1 MILNRIFTDREFG
14 PIMVRKNS
22 RSRSISIRVR
32 ASEGRTGCRISVT
45 VPYSRT
51 LQDGIDY
58 LNTRRDW
65 VREALKKQEKVN
77 ASAQIHDGFVM
88 RTLLSQIVFRPS
100 GEVSPV
106 LPSDAAPA
114 GKLSFRIR
122 TSVIDN
128 PQDSGRLWLS
138 LDNPTH
144 IRIVEVPAGFQLPTL
159 AQVND
164 GVIPSCAASVVKP
177 SSVSGYSTLVG
188 LLNPNFSVVKPSS
201 VSGEV
206 SGFFGHA
213 SDVQGQGFCD
223 KATGP
228 VSPSA
233 HSGSGFS
240 APNVIPQ
247 KALRDVLVEL
257 LREEAKIL
265 LPQKLS
271 YFSDQYGFHFHKVT
285 IKHNSSNWGSCS
297 RAGNINLN
305 LNLIRL
311 PEPLCDYVLLHELCH
326 LKEPNHGPRFHA
338 LLERL
343 CLSNIRHLIDL
354 GSPDAMKYRA
364 WIDNIDASDSSAAST
379 SSSSFRLF
387 KPSSSRPSMTP
398 LNEVLSREISKWRL
412 L

>member
-1 MILNRIFTDREFG
+1 
-14 PIMVRKNS
+14 MVRKNS

-106 LPSDAAPA
+106 LPSAAPA

-128 PQDSGRLWLS
+128 PKDSGRLWLS
-138 LDNPTH
+138 LDKPTH
-144 IRIVEVPAGFQLPTL
+144 IRIIEVPT
-159 AQVND
+159 
-164 GVIPSCAASVVKP
+164 
-177 SSVSGYSTLVG
+177 
-188 LLNPNFSVVKPSS
+188 
-201 VSGEV
+201 
-206 SGFFGHA
+206 
-213 SDVQGQGFCD
+213 
-223 KATGP
+223 
-228 VSPSA
+228 
-233 HSGSGFS
+233 GFS
-240 APNVIPQ
+240 EPNVVSQ
-247 KALRDVLVEL
+247 KALRDVLVEV

-364 WIDNIDASDSSAAST
+364 WIDNLDASGSSAAST
-379 SSSSFRLF
+379 SSSFFRLF

>member
-1 MILNRIFTDREFG
+1 
-14 PIMVRKNS
+14 MVRKNS

-65 VREALKKQEKVN
+65 VREALRKQEKVN

-138 LDNPTH
+138 LDKPTH
-144 IRIVEVPAGFQLPTL
+144 IRIIEVPA
-159 AQVND
+159 
-164 GVIPSCAASVVKP
+164 
-177 SSVSGYSTLVG
+177 
-188 LLNPNFSVVKPSS
+188 
-201 VSGEV
+201 
-206 SGFFGHA
+206 
-213 SDVQGQGFCD
+213 
-223 KATGP
+223 
-228 VSPSA
+228 
-233 HSGSGFS
+233 GFS
-240 APNVIPQ
+240 APNVVSQ
-247 KALRDVLVEL
+247 KALRDVLVEV

-326 LKEPNHGPRFHA
+326 LMEPNHGPRFHA

-364 WIDNIDASDSSAAST
+364 WIDNLDASDSSAAST
-379 SSSSFRLF
+379 SSSFFRLF

>member
-51 LQDGIDY
+51 LQEGIDY

-65 VREALKKQEKVN
+65 VREALRKQEKVN

-100 GEVSPV
+100 GQVPPV
-106 LPSDAAPA
+106 LTSGSAQP

-138 LDNPTH
+138 LDKPTH
-144 IRIVEVPAGFQLPTL
+144 IRIVEVPAGF
-159 AQVND
+159 
-164 GVIPSCAASVVKP
+164 S
-177 SSVSGYSTLVG
+177 
-188 LLNPNFSVVKPSS
+188 
-201 VSGEV
+201 E
-206 SGFFGHA
+206 
-213 SDVQGQGFCD
+213 
-223 KATGP
+223 
-228 VSPSA
+228 
-233 HSGSGFS
+233 
-240 APNVIPQ
+240 PNVISQ
-247 KALRDVLVEL
+247 KSLRDVLVEV

-326 LKEPNHGPRFHA
+326 LKEPHHGPRFHA

-364 WIDNIDASDSSAAST
+364 WIDNLDASDSSATST
-379 SSSSFRLF
+379 SSSFFRLF
-387 KPSSSRPSMTP
+387 KPSASRPSMPP
-398 LNEVLSREISKWRL
+398 LNEVLSREVSKWRL

>member
-65 VREALKKQEKVN
+65 VREALRKQEKVN
-77 ASAQIHDGFVM
+77 ANAQIHDGFVM

-100 GEVSPV
+100 GEVPPV
-106 LPSDAAPA
+106 LPSAAPA
-114 GKLSFRIR
+114 RRLSFKVR

-138 LDNPTH
+138 LDKPTH
-144 IRIVEVPAGFQLPTL
+144 IRIIEVPA
-159 AQVND
+159 
-164 GVIPSCAASVVKP
+164 
-177 SSVSGYSTLVG
+177 
-188 LLNPNFSVVKPSS
+188 
-201 VSGEV
+201 
-206 SGFFGHA
+206 
-213 SDVQGQGFCD
+213 
-223 KATGP
+223 
-228 VSPSA
+228 
-233 HSGSGFS
+233 GFS
-240 APNVIPQ
+240 APNVVSQ
-247 KALRDVLVEL
+247 KALRDVLVEV

-364 WIDNIDASDSSAAST
+364 WIDNLDASGSLAAST
-379 SSSSFRLF
+379 SSSFFRLF

>member
-1 MILNRIFTDREFG
+1 
-14 PIMVRKNS
+14 MVRKNS

-65 VREALKKQEKVN
+65 VREALRKQEKVN

-138 LDNPTH
+138 LDKPTH
-144 IRIVEVPAGFQLPTL
+144 IRIIEVPA
-159 AQVND
+159 
-164 GVIPSCAASVVKP
+164 
-177 SSVSGYSTLVG
+177 
-188 LLNPNFSVVKPSS
+188 
-201 VSGEV
+201 
-206 SGFFGHA
+206 
-213 SDVQGQGFCD
+213 
-223 KATGP
+223 
-228 VSPSA
+228 
-233 HSGSGFS
+233 GFS
-240 APNVIPQ
+240 APNVVSQ
-247 KALRDVLVEL
+247 KALRDVLVEV

-364 WIDNIDASDSSAAST
+364 WIDNLDASDSSAAST
-379 SSSSFRLF
+379 SPNFFRLF
-387 KPSSSRPSMTP
+387 KPSSSSSSMTP

>member
-1 MILNRIFTDREFG
+1 MALNHIFTDREFG

-32 ASEGRTGCRISVT
+32 ASEGQTGCRISVT

-65 VREALKKQEKVN
+65 VREALRKQEKVN

-114 GKLSFRIR
+114 RRLSFKVR

-144 IRIVEVPAGFQLPTL
+144 IRIIEVPAGFQLPPS

-177 SSVSGYSTLVG
+177 SSVSGD
-188 LLNPNFSVVKPSS
+188 
-201 VSGEV
+201 V

-223 KATGP
+223 KAPGP

-240 APNVIPQ
+240 APNVVSQ
-247 KALRDVLVEL
+247 KALRDVLVEV

-326 LKEPNHGPRFHA
+326 LKEPNHGPCFHA

-364 WIDNIDASDSSAAST
+364 WIDNLDASDSSAAST
-379 SSSSFRLF
+379 SSSFFRLF

-398 LNEVLSREISKWRL
+398 LNEVLSCEISKWRL

>member
-65 VREALKKQEKVN
+65 VREALRKQEKVN
-77 ASAQIHDGFVM
+77 ASAQIHDGVVM

-106 LPSDAAPA
+106 LPSAASA

-144 IRIVEVPAGFQLPTL
+144 IRIIEVPAGF
-159 AQVND
+159 
-164 GVIPSCAASVVKP
+164 S
-177 SSVSGYSTLVG
+177 
-188 LLNPNFSVVKPSS
+188 
-201 VSGEV
+201 E
-206 SGFFGHA
+206 
-213 SDVQGQGFCD
+213 
-223 KATGP
+223 
-228 VSPSA
+228 
-233 HSGSGFS
+233 
-240 APNVIPQ
+240 PNVVSQ
-247 KALRDVLVEL
+247 KALRDVLVEV

-364 WIDNIDASDSSAAST
+364 WIDNLDASDSSATST
-379 SSSSFRLF
+379 SSSFFRLF

>member
-1 MILNRIFTDREFG
+1 
-14 PIMVRKNS
+14 MVRKNS

-77 ASAQIHDGFVM
+77 AGAQIHEGFVM

-100 GEVSPV
+100 GEVPPV

-138 LDNPTH
+138 LDKPTH
-144 IRIVEVPAGFQLPTL
+144 IRIIEVPA
-159 AQVND
+159 
-164 GVIPSCAASVVKP
+164 
-177 SSVSGYSTLVG
+177 
-188 LLNPNFSVVKPSS
+188 
-201 VSGEV
+201 
-206 SGFFGHA
+206 
-213 SDVQGQGFCD
+213 
-223 KATGP
+223 
-228 VSPSA
+228 
-233 HSGSGFS
+233 GFS
-240 APNVIPQ
+240 APNVVFQ
-247 KALRDVLVEL
+247 KALRDVLVEV

-297 RAGNINLN
+297 RVGNINLN

-364 WIDNIDASDSSAAST
+364 WIDNLDASDSSAAST
-379 SSSSFRLF
+379 SSSFFHLF
-387 KPSSSRPSMTP
+387 KPSSSRPTMTP

>member
-1 MILNRIFTDREFG
+1 MILNRVFTDREFG

-65 VREALKKQEKVN
+65 VREALRKQEKVN

-88 RTLLSQIVFRPS
+88 RTLLSQIVFHPS

-106 LPSDAAPA
+106 LPSAASA

-138 LDNPTH
+138 LDKPTH
-144 IRIVEVPAGFQLPTL
+144 IRIIEVPAGF
-159 AQVND
+159 
-164 GVIPSCAASVVKP
+164 S
-177 SSVSGYSTLVG
+177 
-188 LLNPNFSVVKPSS
+188 
-201 VSGEV
+201 E
-206 SGFFGHA
+206 
-213 SDVQGQGFCD
+213 
-223 KATGP
+223 
-228 VSPSA
+228 
-233 HSGSGFS
+233 
-240 APNVIPQ
+240 PNVVSQ
-247 KALRDVLVEL
+247 KALRDVLVEV

-305 LNLIRL
+305 LNLICL

-354 GSPDAMKYRA
+354 GSPDAMKYHA
-364 WIDNIDASDSSAAST
+364 WLENADAKASSSA
-379 SSSSFRLF
+379 SFSATLTNLF
-387 KPSSSRPSMTP
+387 KSPSRPSMPP
-398 LNEVLSREISKWRL
+398 LNEVLSREVSKWRL

>member
-1 MILNRIFTDREFG
+1 
-14 PIMVRKNS
+14 MVQKNS

-106 LPSDAAPA
+106 LPLDVASARR
-114 GKLSFRIR
+114 LSFKVR

-138 LDNPTH
+138 LDKPTH
-144 IRIVEVPAGFQLPTL
+144 IRIIEVPA
-159 AQVND
+159 
-164 GVIPSCAASVVKP
+164 
-177 SSVSGYSTLVG
+177 
-188 LLNPNFSVVKPSS
+188 
-201 VSGEV
+201 
-206 SGFFGHA
+206 
-213 SDVQGQGFCD
+213 
-223 KATGP
+223 
-228 VSPSA
+228 
-233 HSGSGFS
+233 GFS
-240 APNVIPQ
+240 APNVVSQ
-247 KALRDVLVEL
+247 KALRDVLVEV

-265 LPQKLS
+265 LPQKLA
-271 YFSDQYGFHFHKVT
+271 YFAEQYGFKFGKVT
-285 IKHNSSNWGSCS
+285 VKHNSSNWGSCS

-364 WIDNIDASDSSAAST
+364 WIDNLDASDSSAAST
-379 SSSSFRLF
+379 SPSFFRLF
-387 KPSSSRPSMTP
+387 KPSSSSRPSMTP

>member
-1 MILNRIFTDREFG
+1 
-14 PIMVRKNS
+14 MVRKNS

-65 VREALKKQEKVN
+65 VREALRKQEKVN

-106 LPSDAAPA
+106 LPSDAASA

-138 LDNPTH
+138 LDKPTH
-144 IRIVEVPAGFQLPTL
+144 IRIIEAPA
-159 AQVND
+159 
-164 GVIPSCAASVVKP
+164 
-177 SSVSGYSTLVG
+177 
-188 LLNPNFSVVKPSS
+188 
-201 VSGEV
+201 
-206 SGFFGHA
+206 
-213 SDVQGQGFCD
+213 
-223 KATGP
+223 
-228 VSPSA
+228 
-233 HSGSGFS
+233 GFS
-240 APNVIPQ
+240 APNVVSQ
-247 KALRDVLVEL
+247 KALRDVLAEV

-271 YFSDQYGFHFHKVT
+271 YFAGQYGFKFRKVT

-326 LKEPNHGPRFHA
+326 LKEPNHGPHFHA

-364 WIDNIDASDSSAAST
+364 WIDNLDASDSSAAST
-379 SSSSFRLF
+379 SSSFFRLF
-387 KPSSSRPSMTP
+387 KPSSSRPSMPP
-398 LNEVLSREISKWRL
+398 LNEVLSREVSKWRL

>member
-1 MILNRIFTDREFG
+1 MILNRIFTDMEFG

-77 ASAQIHDGFVM
+77 AGAQIHDGFVM

-100 GEVSPV
+100 GEVSPI

-144 IRIVEVPAGFQLPTL
+144 IRIIEVPAGFQLPPL

-177 SSVSGYSTLVG
+177 SSVSGD
-188 LLNPNFSVVKPSS
+188 
-201 VSGEV
+201 V

-213 SDVQGQGFCD
+213 SDVQGQAFCD

-233 HSGSGFS
+233 RSGSGFS
-240 APNVIPQ
+240 APNVISQ
-247 KALRDVLVEL
+247 KALRDVLVEV

-364 WIDNIDASDSSAAST
+364 WIDNLDASDSSAASP
-379 SSSSFRLF
+379 SSSFFRLF

-398 LNEVLSREISKWRL
+398 LNEVLSREISKWSL

>member
-45 VPYSRT
+45 VPCSRT

-106 LPSDAAPA
+106 LTSGSAQP

-144 IRIVEVPAGFQLPTL
+144 VRIIEVPTGFRLPPS
-159 AQVND
+159 AQVN
-164 GVIPSCAASVVKP
+164 ASVDP
-177 SSVSGYSTLVG
+177 SS
-188 LLNPNFSVVKPSS
+188 
-201 VSGEV
+201 
-206 SGFFGHA
+206 
-213 SDVQGQGFCD
+213 
-223 KATGP
+223 
-228 VSPSA
+228 
-233 HSGSGFS
+233 
-240 APNVIPQ
+240 VIPQ
-247 KALRDVLVEL
+247 KALRDVLVEV

-326 LKEPNHGPRFHA
+326 LKEPNHGPHFHA

-364 WIDNIDASDSSAAST
+364 WIDNLDASDSSAAST
-379 SSSSFRLF
+379 SSSFFRLF

>member
-65 VREALKKQEKVN
+65 VREALRKQEKVN

-106 LPSDAAPA
+106 LPSAASA

-128 PQDSGRLWLS
+128 PQDSGRLWFS
-138 LDNPTH
+138 LDKPTY
-144 IRIVEVPAGFQLPTL
+144 IRIIEVPAGFQLPPL

-164 GVIPSCAASVVKP
+164 GVIPSCAASKVKP
-177 SSVSGYSTLVG
+177 SSVPGD
-188 LLNPNFSVVKPSS
+188 
-201 VSGEV
+201 V

-213 SDVQGQGFCD
+213 SDAQGQGFCD

-240 APNVIPQ
+240 APNVISQ
-247 KALRDVLVEL
+247 KALRDVLVEV

-271 YFSDQYGFHFHKVT
+271 YFSDQYGFNFHKVT

-364 WIDNIDASDSSAAST
+364 WIDNLDASDSSAASP
-379 SSSSFRLF
+379 SSSFFRLF

>member
-32 ASEGRTGCRISVT
+32 ASERRTGCRISVT

-65 VREALKKQEKVN
+65 VREALRKQEKVN

-106 LPSDAAPA
+106 LPSAAPA

-138 LDNPTH
+138 LDKPTH
-144 IRIVEVPAGFQLPTL
+144 IRIIEVPAGFQLPPS

-177 SSVSGYSTLVG
+177 SSVSGD
-188 LLNPNFSVVKPSS
+188 
-201 VSGEV
+201 V

-213 SDVQGQGFCD
+213 SEVQGQGFCD

-233 HSGSGFS
+233 RSGSGFS
-240 APNVIPQ
+240 APNVVSQ
-247 KALRDVLVEL
+247 KALRDVLVEV

-265 LPQKLS
+265 LPQKIS

-364 WIDNIDASDSSAAST
+364 WIDNLDASDSSAASP
-379 SSSSFRLF
+379 SSSFFRLF

-398 LNEVLSREISKWRL
+398 LTEVLSREVSKWRL

>member
-1 MILNRIFTDREFG
+1 
-14 PIMVRKNS
+14 MVRKNS

-65 VREALKKQEKVN
+65 VREALRKQEKVN
-77 ASAQIHDGFVM
+77 ASAQIQDGFVM

-106 LPSDAAPA
+106 LPSAASA

-144 IRIVEVPAGFQLPTL
+144 IRIIEVPAGFQLPPS

-177 SSVSGYSTLVG
+177 SSVSGD
-188 LLNPNFSVVKPSS
+188 
-201 VSGEV
+201 VSG
-206 SGFFGHA
+206 SFGHA
-213 SDVQGQGFCD
+213 SDGQGQGFCD
-223 KATGP
+223 KVTGP

-233 HSGSGFS
+233 RSGSGFP
-240 APNVIPQ
+240 APNVISQ
-247 KALRDVLVEL
+247 KALRDVLVEV

-364 WIDNIDASDSSAAST
+364 WIDNLDASDASAAST
-379 SSSSFRLF
+379 SSSFFRLF
-387 KPSSSRPSMTP
+387 KPSSSSRPAMTP

>member
-1 MILNRIFTDREFG
+1 
-14 PIMVRKNS
+14 MVRKNS

-65 VREALKKQEKVN
+65 VREALRKQEKVN

-114 GKLSFRIR
+114 RRLSFKVR

-138 LDNPTH
+138 LDKPTH
-144 IRIVEVPAGFQLPTL
+144 IRIVEVPAGF
-159 AQVND
+159 
-164 GVIPSCAASVVKP
+164 
-177 SSVSGYSTLVG
+177 
-188 LLNPNFSVVKPSS
+188 
-201 VSGEV
+201 
-206 SGFFGHA
+206 
-213 SDVQGQGFCD
+213 
-223 KATGP
+223 
-228 VSPSA
+228 
-233 HSGSGFS
+233 S
-240 APNVIPQ
+240 APNVVSQ
-247 KALRDVLVEL
+247 KALRDVLVEV

-364 WIDNIDASDSSAAST
+364 WIDNLDASDSSAASP
-379 SSSSFRLF
+379 SSSFFRLF

>member
-1 MILNRIFTDREFG
+1 
-14 PIMVRKNS
+14 MVRKNS

-65 VREALKKQEKVN
+65 VREALRKQEKVN
-77 ASAQIHDGFVM
+77 AGAQIHDGFVM

-100 GEVSPV
+100 VQVSPV
-106 LPSDAAPA
+106 LTSGSAQP

-128 PQDSGRLWLS
+128 TQDSGRLWLS
-138 LDNPTH
+138 LDKPTH
-144 IRIVEVPAGFQLPTL
+144 IRIVEAPAGFRLPPS
-159 AQVND
+159 AQVN
-164 GVIPSCAASVVKP
+164 ANVKP
-177 SSVSGYSTLVG
+177 SSASGSVDVAGVSGSCNASG
-188 LLNPNFSVVKPSS
+188 SVVPSS
-201 VSGEV
+201 G
-206 SGFFGHA
+206 
-213 SDVQGQGFCD
+213 
-223 KATGP
+223 T
-228 VSPSA
+228 SP
-233 HSGSGFS
+233 
-240 APNVIPQ
+240 VIPQ
-247 KALRDVLVEL
+247 KALRDVLAEV

-271 YFSDQYGFHFHKVT
+271 YFAEQYGFKFHKVT

-297 RAGNINLN
+297 HAGNINLN

-354 GSPDAMKYRA
+354 GSPDAMKYHA
-364 WIDNIDASDSSAAST
+364 WLENADAKASSSASLSAT
-379 SSSSFRLF
+379 LTNLF
-387 KPSSSRPSMTP
+387 KSPSRPSMPP
-398 LNEVLSREISKWRL
+398 LNEVLSREVSKWRL

>member
-1 MILNRIFTDREFG
+1 MILNRIFTDKEFG

-65 VREALKKQEKVN
+65 IREALRKQEKVN

-100 GEVSPV
+100 GEVPPV
-106 LPSDAAPA
+106 LPSAAPA
-114 GKLSFRIR
+114 RRLSFKVR

-138 LDNPTH
+138 LDKPTH
-144 IRIVEVPAGFQLPTL
+144 IRIVEVPAGF
-159 AQVND
+159 
-164 GVIPSCAASVVKP
+164 SASYV
-177 SSVSGYSTLVG
+177 
-188 LLNPNFSVVKPSS
+188 
-201 VSGEV
+201 
-206 SGFFGHA
+206 A
-213 SDVQGQGFCD
+213 S
-223 KATGP
+223 
-228 VSPSA
+228 
-233 HSGSGFS
+233 
-240 APNVIPQ
+240 Q
-247 KALRDVLVEL
+247 KALRDVLVEV

-364 WIDNIDASDSSAAST
+364 WIDNLDASDSSATST
-379 SSSSFRLF
+379 SSSFFRLF
-387 KPSSSRPSMTP
+387 KPSSSHPSMTP

>member
-1 MILNRIFTDREFG
+1 
-14 PIMVRKNS
+14 MVRKNS

-65 VREALKKQEKVN
+65 VREALRKQEKVN

-100 GEVSPV
+100 GEVPPV
-106 LPSDAAPA
+106 LPSAASA

-138 LDNPTH
+138 LDKPTH
-144 IRIVEVPAGFQLPTL
+144 IRIIEVPAGFQLPPS

-177 SSVSGYSTLVG
+177 SSVSGD
-188 LLNPNFSVVKPSS
+188 
-201 VSGEV
+201 VSGY
-206 SGFFGHA
+206 FGHA

-240 APNVIPQ
+240 APNVVSQ
-247 KALRDVLVEL
+247 KALRDVLVEV

-364 WIDNIDASDSSAAST
+364 WIDNLDASDSSAASA
-379 SSSSFRLF
+379 SSSFFRLF

>member
-144 IRIVEVPAGFQLPTL
+144 IRIIEVPAGFQLPPS

-177 SSVSGYSTLVG
+177 SSVSGDI
-188 LLNPNFSVVKPSS
+188 
-201 VSGEV
+201 

-223 KATGP
+223 KTTGP

-240 APNVIPQ
+240 APNVVSQ

-364 WIDNIDASDSSAAST
+364 WIDNLDASDSSAASP
-379 SSSSFRLF
+379 SSSFFRLF

>member
-1 MILNRIFTDREFG
+1 
-14 PIMVRKNS
+14 MVRKNS

-65 VREALKKQEKVN
+65 VREALRKQEKVN

-100 GEVSPV
+100 GEVPPV
-106 LPSDAAPA
+106 LPSDAASA

-138 LDNPTH
+138 LDKPTH
-144 IRIVEVPAGFQLPTL
+144 IRIIEVPAGF
-159 AQVND
+159 
-164 GVIPSCAASVVKP
+164 SASYV
-177 SSVSGYSTLVG
+177 
-188 LLNPNFSVVKPSS
+188 
-201 VSGEV
+201 
-206 SGFFGHA
+206 A
-213 SDVQGQGFCD
+213 S
-223 KATGP
+223 
-228 VSPSA
+228 
-233 HSGSGFS
+233 
-240 APNVIPQ
+240 Q
-247 KALRDVLVEL
+247 KALRDVLVEV

-364 WIDNIDASDSSAAST
+364 WIDNLDASDSSAAST
-379 SSSSFRLF
+379 SSSFFRLF

>member
-1 MILNRIFTDREFG
+1 MILNRVFTDREFG

-106 LPSDAAPA
+106 LTSGSAQP

-138 LDNPTH
+138 LDKPTH
-144 IRIVEVPAGFQLPTL
+144 IRIIEAPAGFLLPPS
-159 AQVND
+159 AQVNASVD
-164 GVIPSCAASVVKP
+164 PSCAASVVKP
-177 SSVSGYSTLVG
+177 SSVSGD
-188 LLNPNFSVVKPSS
+188 
-201 VSGEV
+201 V

-223 KATGP
+223 KTTGP

-233 HSGSGFS
+233 RSGSGFS
-240 APNVIPQ
+240 APNVISQ
-247 KALRDVLVEL
+247 KSLRDVLVEV

-364 WIDNIDASDSSAAST
+364 WIDNLDASDSSAAST
-379 SSSSFRLF
+379 SSSFFRLF

>member
-1 MILNRIFTDREFG
+1 
-14 PIMVRKNS
+14 MVRKNS

-88 RTLLSQIVFRPS
+88 RTLLSQIVFRSS

-106 LPSDAAPA
+106 LPSDPAPA
-114 GKLSFRIR
+114 RRLSFKVR

-138 LDNPTH
+138 LDKPTH
-144 IRIVEVPAGFQLPTL
+144 IRIVEVPAGF
-159 AQVND
+159 
-164 GVIPSCAASVVKP
+164 SV
-177 SSVSGYSTLVG
+177 
-188 LLNPNFSVVKPSS
+188 
-201 VSGEV
+201 
-206 SGFFGHA
+206 
-213 SDVQGQGFCD
+213 
-223 KATGP
+223 
-228 VSPSA
+228 
-233 HSGSGFS
+233 
-240 APNVIPQ
+240 PNVVSQ
-247 KALRDVLVEL
+247 KALRDVLVEV

-364 WIDNIDASDSSAAST
+364 WIDNLDASGSSAAST
-379 SSSSFRLF
+379 SSSFFRLF
-387 KPSSSRPSMTP
+387 KPSSSRPSTTP
-398 LNEVLSREISKWRL
+398 LNEVLSSEISKWRL

>member
-1 MILNRIFTDREFG
+1 MPQSDLAMILNRIFTDREFG

-114 GKLSFRIR
+114 RRLSFKVR

-138 LDNPTH
+138 LDKPTH
-144 IRIVEVPAGFQLPTL
+144 IRIVEVPAGF
-159 AQVND
+159 
-164 GVIPSCAASVVKP
+164 S
-177 SSVSGYSTLVG
+177 
-188 LLNPNFSVVKPSS
+188 
-201 VSGEV
+201 E
-206 SGFFGHA
+206 
-213 SDVQGQGFCD
+213 
-223 KATGP
+223 
-228 VSPSA
+228 
-233 HSGSGFS
+233 
-240 APNVIPQ
+240 PNVVSQ
-247 KALRDVLVEL
+247 KALRDVLVEV

-364 WIDNIDASDSSAAST
+364 WIDNLDASDSSAAST
-379 SSSSFRLF
+379 SSSFFRLF

>member
-1 MILNRIFTDREFG
+1 
-14 PIMVRKNS
+14 MVRKNS

-65 VREALKKQEKVN
+65 VREALRKQEKVN

-106 LPSDAAPA
+106 LPSDAAPV

-138 LDNPTH
+138 LDKPTH
-144 IRIVEVPAGFQLPTL
+144 IRIIEAPAGFQLPPS

-177 SSVSGYSTLVG
+177 SSVSGD
-188 LLNPNFSVVKPSS
+188 
-201 VSGEV
+201 V

-233 HSGSGFS
+233 RSGSGFS
-240 APNVIPQ
+240 VPNVVSQ
-247 KALRDVLVEL
+247 KALRDVLVEV

-364 WIDNIDASDSSAAST
+364 WIDNLDASDSSAAST
-379 SSSSFRLF
+379 SSSFFRLF

>member
-1 MILNRIFTDREFG
+1 MILNRVFTDREFG

-58 LNTRRDW
+58 LNTRQDW
-65 VREALKKQEKVN
+65 VREALRKQEKVN

-100 GEVSPV
+100 GEIPPV

-114 GKLSFRIR
+114 RRLSFKVR

-138 LDNPTH
+138 LDKPTH
-144 IRIVEVPAGFQLPTL
+144 IRIIEVPAGF
-159 AQVND
+159 
-164 GVIPSCAASVVKP
+164 SASYV
-177 SSVSGYSTLVG
+177 
-188 LLNPNFSVVKPSS
+188 
-201 VSGEV
+201 
-206 SGFFGHA
+206 A
-213 SDVQGQGFCD
+213 S
-223 KATGP
+223 
-228 VSPSA
+228 
-233 HSGSGFS
+233 
-240 APNVIPQ
+240 Q
-247 KALRDVLVEL
+247 KALRDVLVEV

-364 WIDNIDASDSSAAST
+364 WIDNLDASDSSAAST
-379 SSSSFRLF
+379 SSSFFRLF
-387 KPSSSRPSMTP
+387 KPSSSRPTMTP

>member
-1 MILNRIFTDREFG
+1 MALNRIFTDREFG

-51 LQDGIDY
+51 MQDGIDY

-77 ASAQIHDGFVM
+77 AGAQIHDGFVM

-100 GEVSPV
+100 GQVPPV
-106 LPSDAAPA
+106 LTSGPAPA

-138 LDNPTH
+138 LDKPTH
-144 IRIVEVPAGFQLPTL
+144 IRIIEAPAGFLLPPS
-159 AQVND
+159 AKVN
-164 GVIPSCAASVVKP
+164 ASVDP
-177 SSVSGYSTLVG
+177 SS
-188 LLNPNFSVVKPSS
+188 
-201 VSGEV
+201 
-206 SGFFGHA
+206 A
-213 SDVQGQGFCD
+213 
-223 KATGP
+223 
-228 VSPSA
+228 
-233 HSGSGFS
+233 
-240 APNVIPQ
+240 IPQ
-247 KALRDVLVEL
+247 KALRDVLAEV

-271 YFSDQYGFHFHKVT
+271 YFAGQYGFKFRKVT

-326 LKEPNHGPRFHA
+326 LKEPNHGPHFHA

-364 WIDNIDASDSSAAST
+364 WIDNLDASDSSATSM
-379 SSSSFRLF
+379 SSSFFRLF
-387 KPSSSRPSMTP
+387 KPSASRPSMPP
-398 LNEVLSREISKWRL
+398 LNEVLSREVSKWRL

>member
-1 MILNRIFTDREFG
+1 MAMILNRIFTDREFG

-77 ASAQIHDGFVM
+77 AGAQIHDGFVM

-100 GEVSPV
+100 GQVPPV
-106 LPSDAAPA
+106 L
-114 GKLSFRIR
+114 
-122 TSVIDN
+122 TSGSAQPGN

-144 IRIVEVPAGFQLPTL
+144 IRIVELPAGFQLPPL
-159 AQVND
+159 VQVND
-164 GVIPSCAASVVKP
+164 GVIPSCAASGVKP
-177 SSVSGYSTLVG
+177 SSVSGD
-188 LLNPNFSVVKPSS
+188 
-201 VSGEV
+201 V

-223 KATGP
+223 KAPGP

-247 KALRDVLVEL
+247 KALRDVLVEV

-364 WIDNIDASDSSAAST
+364 WIDNLDASDSSAAST
-379 SSSSFRLF
+379 SSSFFRLF

>member
-1 MILNRIFTDREFG
+1 
-14 PIMVRKNS
+14 MVRKNS

-77 ASAQIHDGFVM
+77 ASAQIHAGFVM

-106 LPSDAAPA
+106 LPSAASA
-114 GKLSFRIR
+114 RRLSFKVR

-138 LDNPTH
+138 LDKPTH
-144 IRIVEVPAGFQLPTL
+144 IRIIEVPAGF
-159 AQVND
+159 
-164 GVIPSCAASVVKP
+164 S
-177 SSVSGYSTLVG
+177 
-188 LLNPNFSVVKPSS
+188 
-201 VSGEV
+201 E
-206 SGFFGHA
+206 
-213 SDVQGQGFCD
+213 
-223 KATGP
+223 
-228 VSPSA
+228 
-233 HSGSGFS
+233 
-240 APNVIPQ
+240 PNVVSQ
-247 KALRDVLVEL
+247 KALRDVLVEV

-305 LNLIRL
+305 LNLICL

-354 GSPDAMKYRA
+354 GSPDAMKYHA
-364 WIDNIDASDSSAAST
+364 WLENADAKASSSA
-379 SSSSFRLF
+379 SFSATLTNLF
-387 KPSSSRPSMTP
+387 KSPSRPSMPP
-398 LNEVLSREISKWRL
+398 LNEVLSREVSKWRL

>member
-1 MILNRIFTDREFG
+1 
-14 PIMVRKNS
+14 MVRKNS

-77 ASAQIHDGFVM
+77 TSAQIHDGFVM

-114 GKLSFRIR
+114 RRLSFKVR

-144 IRIVEVPAGFQLPTL
+144 IRIVELPAGFQLPPS

-164 GVIPSCAASVVKP
+164 GVIPSCAASGVKP
-177 SSVSGYSTLVG
+177 SSVSV
-188 LLNPNFSVVKPSS
+188 
-201 VSGEV
+201 EV

-213 SDVQGQGFCD
+213 SDVQGQAFCD
-223 KATGP
+223 KTTGP

-233 HSGSGFS
+233 HSGSGVS
-240 APNVIPQ
+240 APNVISQ
-247 KALRDVLVEL
+247 KALKDVLVEV

-285 IKHNSSNWGSCS
+285 IKHNASNWGSCS

-364 WIDNIDASDSSAAST
+364 WIDNLDSSDSSAASP
-379 SSSSFRLF
+379 SSSFFRLF

-398 LNEVLSREISKWRL
+398 LNEVLSREISKWPL

>member
-1 MILNRIFTDREFG
+1 MIQNRIFTDMEFG

-45 VPYSRT
+45 VPYSST

-77 ASAQIHDGFVM
+77 AGAQIHDGFVM

-100 GEVSPV
+100 GQIPPV
-106 LPSDAAPA
+106 LTSGSAQP

-138 LDNPTH
+138 LDKPTH
-144 IRIVEVPAGFQLPTL
+144 IRIIEVPA
-159 AQVND
+159 
-164 GVIPSCAASVVKP
+164 
-177 SSVSGYSTLVG
+177 
-188 LLNPNFSVVKPSS
+188 
-201 VSGEV
+201 
-206 SGFFGHA
+206 
-213 SDVQGQGFCD
+213 
-223 KATGP
+223 
-228 VSPSA
+228 
-233 HSGSGFS
+233 GFS
-240 APNVIPQ
+240 APNVVSQ
-247 KALRDVLVEL
+247 KALRNVLVEV

-343 CLSNIRHLIDL
+343 CLSNIRHLVDL
-354 GSPDAMKYRA
+354 GSPDAMKYHA
-364 WIDNIDASDSSAAST
+364 WIDNLDASDSSATST
-379 SSSSFRLF
+379 SSSFFRLF

>member
-1 MILNRIFTDREFG
+1 
-14 PIMVRKNS
+14 MVRKNS

-45 VPYSRT
+45 VPYSHT

-77 ASAQIHDGFVM
+77 AGAQIHDGFVM

-100 GEVSPV
+100 SQVRPV
-106 LPSDAAPA
+106 LPSATAPA

-138 LDNPTH
+138 LDKPTH
-144 IRIVEVPAGFQLPTL
+144 IRIVEAPAGFRLPPS
-159 AQVND
+159 AQVNAN
-164 GVIPSCAASVVKP
+164 VAP
-177 SSVSGYSTLVG
+177 SS
-188 LLNPNFSVVKPSS
+188 
-201 VSGEV
+201 
-206 SGFFGHA
+206 
-213 SDVQGQGFCD
+213 
-223 KATGP
+223 
-228 VSPSA
+228 
-233 HSGSGFS
+233 
-240 APNVIPQ
+240 VIPQ
-247 KALRDVLVEL
+247 KALRDVLAEV

-271 YFSDQYGFHFHKVT
+271 YFAEQYGFKFRKVT

-326 LKEPNHGPRFHA
+326 LKEPNHGPHFHA

-343 CLSNIRHLIDL
+343 CLSNISHLIDL
-354 GSPDAMKYRA
+354 GSPDAMKYHA
-364 WIDNIDASDSSAAST
+364 WLENADAKASSSASLSAT
-379 SSSSFRLF
+379 LTNLF
-387 KPSSSRPSMTP
+387 KSPSRPSMPP
-398 LNEVLSREISKWRL
+398 LNEVLSREVSKWRL

>member
-1 MILNRIFTDREFG
+1 MVMNRALYPFMTA
-14 PIMVRKNS
+14 S
-22 RSRSISIRVR
+22 RMSPAVM
-32 ASEGRTGCRISVT
+32 
-45 VPYSRT
+45 
-51 LQDGIDY
+51 
-58 LNTRRDW
+58 
-65 VREALKKQEKVN
+65 KV
-77 ASAQIHDGFVM
+77 
-88 RTLLSQIVFRPS
+88 L
-100 GEVSPV
+100 PV
-106 LPSDAAPA
+106 LTSGSAHP

-138 LDNPTH
+138 LDKPTH
-144 IRIVEVPAGFQLPTL
+144 IRIIEAPAGFRLPPS

-164 GVIPSCAASVVKP
+164 GVIPSS
-177 SSVSGYSTLVG
+177 
-188 LLNPNFSVVKPSS
+188 
-201 VSGEV
+201 
-206 SGFFGHA
+206 
-213 SDVQGQGFCD
+213 
-223 KATGP
+223 
-228 VSPSA
+228 
-233 HSGSGFS
+233 
-240 APNVIPQ
+240 VIPQ
-247 KALRDVLVEL
+247 KALRDVLTEV

-271 YFSDQYGFHFHKVT
+271 YFAEQYGFKFRKVT

-364 WIDNIDASDSSAAST
+364 WIDNLDASDSSAAST
-379 SSSSFRLF
+379 SSCFFRLF
-387 KPSSSRPSMTP
+387 KPSSRPSMTP
-398 LNEVLSREISKWRL
+398 LNEILSREISKWRL

>member
-1 MILNRIFTDREFG
+1 MPQSDLPMVLNRIFTDKEFG

-65 VREALKKQEKVN
+65 VREALRKQEKVN

-100 GEVSPV
+100 GEVSSV

-138 LDNPTH
+138 LDKPTH
-144 IRIVEVPAGFQLPTL
+144 IRIVEAPAGFRLPPS
-159 AQVND
+159 AQVN
-164 GVIPSCAASVVKP
+164 ANVKP
-177 SSVSGYSTLVG
+177 SSASGSVDVAG
-188 LLNPNFSVVKPSS
+188 ISGSCNDSGSVVHSS
-201 VSGEV
+201 G
-206 SGFFGHA
+206 
-213 SDVQGQGFCD
+213 
-223 KATGP
+223 T
-228 VSPSA
+228 SP
-233 HSGSGFS
+233 
-240 APNVIPQ
+240 VIPQ
-247 KALRDVLVEL
+247 KALRDVLAEV

-271 YFSDQYGFHFHKVT
+271 YFAGQYGFKFRKVT

-364 WIDNIDASDSSAAST
+364 WIDNLDASDSSAAST
-379 SSSSFRLF
+379 SPSFFRLF
-387 KPSSSRPSMTP
+387 KPSSSRPTMTP

>member
-14 PIMVRKNS
+14 PIMVQKNS

-65 VREALKKQEKVN
+65 VREALRKQEKVN

-138 LDNPTH
+138 LDKPTH
-144 IRIVEVPAGFQLPTL
+144 IRIIEVPA
-159 AQVND
+159 
-164 GVIPSCAASVVKP
+164 
-177 SSVSGYSTLVG
+177 
-188 LLNPNFSVVKPSS
+188 
-201 VSGEV
+201 
-206 SGFFGHA
+206 
-213 SDVQGQGFCD
+213 
-223 KATGP
+223 
-228 VSPSA
+228 
-233 HSGSGFS
+233 GFS
-240 APNVIPQ
+240 APNVVSQ
-247 KALRDVLVEL
+247 KALRDVLVEV

-364 WIDNIDASDSSAAST
+364 WIDNLDASDSSEAST
-379 SSSSFRLF
+379 SSSFFRLF
-387 KPSSSRPSMTP
+387 KPSSSSRPTMTP

>member
-1 MILNRIFTDREFG
+1 MILNRIFTDMEFG

-45 VPYSRT
+45 VPCSRT

-65 VREALKKQEKVN
+65 VREALRKQEKVN

-114 GKLSFRIR
+114 RRLSFKVR

-138 LDNPTH
+138 LDKPTH
-144 IRIVEVPAGFQLPTL
+144 VRIIEAPAGFQLPPS
-159 AQVND
+159 AQVN
-164 GVIPSCAASVVKP
+164 ASVDP
-177 SSVSGYSTLVG
+177 SS
-188 LLNPNFSVVKPSS
+188 
-201 VSGEV
+201 
-206 SGFFGHA
+206 
-213 SDVQGQGFCD
+213 
-223 KATGP
+223 
-228 VSPSA
+228 
-233 HSGSGFS
+233 
-240 APNVIPQ
+240 VIPQ
-247 KALRDVLVEL
+247 KALRDVLVEV

-271 YFSDQYGFHFHKVT
+271 YFSDQYGFHFRKVT

-311 PEPLCDYVLLHELCH
+311 TEPLCDYVLLHELCH

-364 WIDNIDASDSSAAST
+364 WIDNLDASDSSAAS
-379 SSSSFRLF
+379 SSSSFFRLF

>member
-1 MILNRIFTDREFG
+1 MILNRIFTDKEFG

-144 IRIVEVPAGFQLPTL
+144 IRIIEVPAGFQLPPL

-177 SSVSGYSTLVG
+177 SSVSGD
-188 LLNPNFSVVKPSS
+188 
-201 VSGEV
+201 V
-206 SGFFGHA
+206 SGFLGHA
-213 SDVQGQGFCD
+213 SDVQGHAFCD

-240 APNVIPQ
+240 APNVVSQ
-247 KALRDVLVEL
+247 KALRDVLVEV

-326 LKEPNHGPRFHA
+326 LKEPNHGPHFHT

-364 WIDNIDASDSSAAST
+364 WIDNLDASDSSAAST
-379 SSSSFRLF
+379 SSSFFRLF

>member
-65 VREALKKQEKVN
+65 VREALRKQEKVN

-88 RTLLSQIVFRPS
+88 RTLLSRIVFRPS
-100 GEVSPV
+100 GEVSPI
-106 LPSDAAPA
+106 LPSGAAPA
-114 GKLSFRIR
+114 RRLSFKVR

-138 LDNPTH
+138 LDKPTH
-144 IRIVEVPAGFQLPTL
+144 IRIIEVPA
-159 AQVND
+159 
-164 GVIPSCAASVVKP
+164 
-177 SSVSGYSTLVG
+177 
-188 LLNPNFSVVKPSS
+188 
-201 VSGEV
+201 
-206 SGFFGHA
+206 
-213 SDVQGQGFCD
+213 
-223 KATGP
+223 
-228 VSPSA
+228 
-233 HSGSGFS
+233 GFS
-240 APNVIPQ
+240 APNVVSQ
-247 KALRDVLVEL
+247 KALRDVLVEV

-364 WIDNIDASDSSAAST
+364 WIDNLDASDSSAASI
-379 SSSSFRLF
+379 SSSFFRLF

>member
-1 MILNRIFTDREFG
+1 
-14 PIMVRKNS
+14 MVRKNS

-65 VREALKKQEKVN
+65 VREALRKQEKVN

-100 GEVSPV
+100 GQVPPV
-106 LPSDAAPA
+106 LTSGPAPA

-138 LDNPTH
+138 LDKPTH
-144 IRIVEVPAGFQLPTL
+144 IRIIEAPAGFLLPPS
-159 AQVND
+159 AKVN
-164 GVIPSCAASVVKP
+164 ASVDP
-177 SSVSGYSTLVG
+177 SS
-188 LLNPNFSVVKPSS
+188 
-201 VSGEV
+201 
-206 SGFFGHA
+206 A
-213 SDVQGQGFCD
+213 
-223 KATGP
+223 
-228 VSPSA
+228 
-233 HSGSGFS
+233 
-240 APNVIPQ
+240 IPQ
-247 KALRDVLVEL
+247 KALRDVLAEV

-271 YFSDQYGFHFHKVT
+271 YFEGQYGFKFRKVT

-326 LKEPNHGPRFHA
+326 LKEPNHGPHFHA

-364 WIDNIDASDSSAAST
+364 WIDNLDASGSSATSI
-379 SSSSFRLF
+379 SSSFFRLF
-387 KPSSSRPSMTP
+387 KPSSSRPAMTP
-398 LNEVLSREISKWRL
+398 LNEVFSREISKWRL